1 MIISIIDSNLHYWH
15 QDGKILIVM
24 LYIDDLIIIGNFEE
38 KIDWLKEQ
46 LARGFNMMDLGS
58 LGCYQA
64 LTS

>member
-1 MIISIIDSNLHYWH
+1 
-15 QDGKILIVM
+15 M